1 MYNIT
6 SKFNNMKVLI
16 VENDSNKYDQVKS
29 FLIEELKIIE
39 TNISIRK
46 SYQSG
51 LESILDNT
59 YDFIILDMS
68 IPTFDITEFDDGG
81 NTLDRGGEI
90 ILQEMERENI
100 SIPSIILTQYEDF
113 DNVSLLEID
122 SNLKEEFEE
131 FYLGCIYYN
140 ISEENW
146 KNELNNL
153 YLKIEK

>member
-1 MYNIT
+1 MR
-6 SKFNNMKVLI
+6 VLI

-29 FLIEELKIIE
+29 LLAEDLKIDTE
-39 TNISIRK
+39 NIFIRK

-51 LESILDNT
+51 LESILNNK

-68 IPTFDITEFDDGG
+68 IPTFDITEHDDGG

-90 ILQEMERENI
+90 ILQEMEREDI
-100 SIPSIILTQYEDF
+100 FTPSIILTQYEDF
-113 DNVSLLEID
+113 DNVSLSKID
-122 SNLKEEFEE
+122 KNLKEEFEE

-146 KNELNNL
+146 KHELKNL
-153 YLKIEK
+153 YLKIKK